1 MTVKELIKELETCK
15 PDAVVSL
22 RWLFI
27 PLWTTLFFVYLLIW
41 YIQMSCTIS
50 AFKII
55 GILF

>member
-1 MTVKELIKELETCK
+1 MNKIRLI
-15 PDAVVSL
+15 L

-27 PLWTTLFFVYLLIW
+27 PLWTILFFVYLLIW
-41 YIQMSCTIS
+41 YMQMSCTIS